1 MLMLMQG
8 ANEMLER
15 TTGKQ
20 DSSLEP
26 RDTNGSPR
34 SRHFY
39 REKWWTNGFNL
50 FDLYLLKV
58 LGAFRDLIQ
67 PSALPLKAVLL
78 YMCHTYSFQ
87 LNAAFT

>member
-1 MLMLMQG
+1 MQG

-34 SRHFY
+34 SRHCY
-39 REKWWTNGFNL
+39 RK
-50 FDLYLLKV
+50 K
-58 LGAFRDLIQ
+58 
-67 PSALPLKAVLL
+67 
-78 YMCHTYSFQ
+78 
-87 LNAAFT
+87 

>member
-1 MLMLMQG
+1 MQG

-26 RDTNGSPR
+26 KDRNGSLR

-39 REKWWTNGFNL
+39 RK
-50 FDLYLLKV
+50 K
-58 LGAFRDLIQ
+58 
-67 PSALPLKAVLL
+67 
-78 YMCHTYSFQ
+78 
-87 LNAAFT
+87 

>member
-1 MLMLMQG
+1 MLMQG

-39 REKWWTNGFNL
+39 RK
-50 FDLYLLKV
+50 K
-58 LGAFRDLIQ
+58 
-67 PSALPLKAVLL
+67 
-78 YMCHTYSFQ
+78 
-87 LNAAFT
+87 

>member
-1 MLMLMQG
+1 MQG

-34 SRHFY
+34 SHHFY
-39 REKWWTNGFNL
+39 RK
-50 FDLYLLKV
+50 K
-58 LGAFRDLIQ
+58 
-67 PSALPLKAVLL
+67 
-78 YMCHTYSFQ
+78 
-87 LNAAFT
+87 